1 MERYLIVLEKTETG
15 YSAYSPDVPGCI
27 ATGETAENTV
37 DTVKEALHEHLA
49 LFLEDHDPIPR
60 GKGAESYLEA
70 VEMSQGNDFLIAHIE
85 IEPKTIQFN

>member
-27 ATGETAENTV
+27 ATGETAENTISMM
-37 DTVKEALHEHLA
+37 KEAVCEHLA
-49 LFLEDHDPIPR
+49 LLLEDHDPIPH

-70 VEMSQGNDFLIAHIE
+70 VEMSQGSDFLIAHIE